1 MKTKKPLYVGS
12 EWNVELIDTLWK
24 NIEHIGRT
32 KFGLDP
38 YPAQLEIISS
48 EQMLDNYSTIAMPNM
63 YKHWSFGKSFIQN
76 ERQYNKGQQGL
87 AYEVVIN
94 TNPCIAYLM
103 ENNSATMMAL
113 VLAHASVGHSHF
125 FKNNYLFKGWTD
137 ADTIIDYL
145 SFAKNYI
152 KSCEEKY
159 GEKQVETLLDACHA
173 LQNHGID
180 KYKKPSRLSKDM
192 EHNRKQQWEAYFENT
207 FNDLWRTIPEKKNLI
222 EEENTDLSEENIL
235 YFIEKHS
242 PVLKQ
247 WEREIVR
254 IVRKIAQY
262 FYPQRQTQLLNEG
275 FATWTHHTLMTEM
288 HNKGLIDDGSYL
300 EFLQSHS
307 GVIAQRDWDSKYYSG
322 INVYALGFAMLKDI
336 ERMCISPDEEDLKW
350 FPDVCNTDPVKTILH
365 IVANYRDES
374 FVQQFLSPKVA
385 RAFKLFS
392 VHVKEGSGYLQ
403 VNATHDDDTFIQLRK
418 SLASQYDLSRSIP
431 QIEIVEVDWDNDRWL
446 YLEHTTVHN
455 QRMNYYDMKK
465 TMEYIS
471 YLWGFTVKIEYKD
484 ISGRYLDG
492 V

>member
-247 WEREIVR
+247 WERE
-254 IVRKIAQY
+254 
-262 FYPQRQTQLLNEG
+262 
-275 FATWTHHTLMTEM
+275 
-288 HNKGLIDDGSYL
+288 
-300 EFLQSHS
+300 
-307 GVIAQRDWDSKYYSG
+307 
-322 INVYALGFAMLKDI
+322 
-336 ERMCISPDEEDLKW
+336 
-350 FPDVCNTDPVKTILH
+350 
-365 IVANYRDES
+365 
-374 FVQQFLSPKVA
+374 
-385 RAFKLFS
+385 
-392 VHVKEGSGYLQ
+392 
-403 VNATHDDDTFIQLRK
+403 
-418 SLASQYDLSRSIP
+418 
-431 QIEIVEVDWDNDRWL
+431 RW
-446 YLEHTTVHN
+446 
-455 QRMNYYDMKK
+455 
-465 TMEYIS
+465 
-471 YLWGFTVKIEYKD
+471 
-484 ISGRYLDG
+484 
-492 V
+492 